1 MVVLARRQIVFL
13 LVAACC
19 ASLFI
24 AAPLGA
30 TGQDVINDYMSG
42 PNGGGTIES
51 CYTPKEFQQALV
63 IARRDKAQYSGAVET
78 IQEKQ
83 AECRNQPA
91 VSTAPAQESGGGSVM
106 LWIIGGLLLVAAVA
120 AAAVV
125 GRKRQHDE
133 QFADDDRDDE

>member
-1 MVVLARRQIVFL
+1 MVVLARRLLVSL
-13 LVAACC
+13 LVAAC
-19 ASLFI
+19 ASLII
-24 AAPLGA
+24 AAPLSA

-51 CYTPKEFQQALV
+51 CYSPKEFQQALV

-78 IQEKQ
+78 IQDKQ

-91 VSTAPAQESGGGSVM
+91 ASTVPAKESGGGSAM
-106 LWIIGGLLLVAAVA
+106 LWVVGGLLLVAAVA

-125 GRKRQHDE
+125 GRKRQHDD
-133 QFADDDRDDE
+133 QFADDDSDDE